1 MLNFDLGISF
11 FHPLICLKFS
21 SPVINGDAFKV
32 YMKCTHKFSKF
43 IWFKFPWILTRKIYH
58 PKCDF
63 WRSHDIVN
71 TKNGIFLSW
80 LLIFSYACNN
90 SLFNVCVYSKAFYMY
105 GFAYFITFLWK
116 GWRFKEQH
124 LTNPVSPYLWD
135 PHGQCLVFVSFNK
148 VGTWI
153 FKSMP
158 YKHLFFHKHKPKKLK
173 IKII

>member
-1 MLNFDLGISF
+1 MM
-11 FHPLICLKFS
+11 
-21 SPVINGDAFKV
+21 INGDAFKV

-90 SLFNVCVYSKAFYMY
+90 SLFNVCVYSKPFYMY
-105 GFAYFITFLWK
+105 GFAYFITFCGK
-116 GWRFKEQH
+116 VEDSMEQH
-124 LTNPVSPYLWD
+124 LTNPLSPYCERPTWAMSCFCFLQESG
-135 PHGQCLVFVSFNK
+135 HMNIKKYAIQASFWSQ
-148 VGTWI
+148 T
-153 FKSMP
+153 
-158 YKHLFFHKHKPKKLK
+158 
-173 IKII
+173 